1 MFVQGKGIQMMSWK
15 MQNKKNK
22 FKLKNY
28 EKKTSLTSPYFSQ
41 TDVLKRTFVG
51 KRWRSIAIRVGRRT
65 ATRSATR
72 LATRSPHRL
81 LNCHEVF
88 QDCLTACGKLTI

>member
-1 MFVQGKGIQMMSWK
+1 
-15 MQNKKNK
+15 
-22 FKLKNY
+22 
-28 EKKTSLTSPYFSQ
+28 
-41 TDVLKRTFVG
+41 
-51 KRWRSIAIRVGRRT
+51 
-65 ATRSATR
+65 